1 MSPSNKIP
9 LWPLLWRLI
18 NYAPKLALID
28 AGLWILIAGVF
39 PAIPGLIIQG
49 FFDSLTETAP
59 LGLSP
64 LAFLGL
70 LVAATVGEIVT
81 IFVGQWVRTQ
91 YRFNLRSL
99 LRHNLLDSLLKQPGG
114 QPLAVASQPGHAISP
129 GAAIS
134 YFRDDPEWIEQIIA
148 KSADLIG
155 QVLMALGAIA
165 LLLSINARITL
176 VVFLPLAIIA
186 AAVQQAQQTI
196 KQYRRASR
204 QATQAVTGFLGEI
217 FASVQVLKA
226 AGVEAPVLNHLQQIN
241 EQRRQRMV
249 KDQLLTTAL
258 DSSFE
263 NLSSLGLGL
272 ILLLVATAQGRGFS
286 VLSVGDFALF
296 VYYLTF
302 VTNSFR
308 GLGQYLALLK
318 QTEVAFDRLIAL
330 YSGGASTEP
339 NSPHAASA
347 LALVAHEP
355 LHIAKLWGHP
365 PPLPPVEQT
374 RHARQS
380 QLQELTVVDLSYR
393 YPHSQRGIEDI
404 SFSVSRGSLTAIT
417 GPIGAGKTT
426 LLRVLMGLLT
436 RQAGVVYWNGTPV
449 ENPAAFFRP
458 PRSAYTPQAPRLFS
472 ETLRNNLLLGLD
484 TSDAVLQD
492 ALYLSVFEQDL
503 ATMPTGLATP
513 VGTRGVRL
521 SGGQLQRAAAAR
533 MLVRQSELLVFDD
546 LSSALDVETEQRL
559 WERLFEDKPLTI
571 PEVGHTNV
579 WRPTCLIT
587 SNRPDVLRRADHIIV
602 LNEGRVEAMGS
613 FDELSIWK

>member
-1 MSPSNKIP
+1 MN
-9 LWPLLWRLI
+9 
-18 NYAPKLALID
+18 
-28 AGLWILIAGVF
+28 
-39 PAIPGLIIQG
+39 
-49 FFDSLTETAP
+49 
-59 LGLSP
+59 
-64 LAFLGL
+64 
-70 LVAATVGEIVT
+70 
-81 IFVGQWVRTQ
+81 
-91 YRFNLRSL
+91 RF
-99 LRHNLLDSLLKQPGG
+99 
-114 QPLAVASQPGHAISP
+114 I
-129 GAAIS
+129 
-134 YFRDDPEWIEQIIA
+134 
-148 KSADLIG
+148 
-155 QVLMALGAIA
+155 
-165 LLLSINARITL
+165 LLS
-176 VVFLPLAIIA
+176 
-186 AAVQQAQQTI
+186 
-196 KQYRRASR
+196 Y
-204 QATQAVTGFLGEI
+204 
-217 FASVQVLKA
+217 
-226 AGVEAPVLNHLQQIN
+226 
-241 EQRRQRMV
+241 
-249 KDQLLTTAL
+249 
-258 DSSFE
+258 
-263 NLSSLGLGL
+263 
-272 ILLLVATAQGRGFS
+272 
-286 VLSVGDFALF
+286 
-296 VYYLTF
+296 
-302 VTNSFR
+302 
-308 GLGQYLALLK
+308 
-318 QTEVAFDRLIAL
+318 
-330 YSGGASTEP
+330 GA
-339 NSPHAASA
+339 
-347 LALVAHEP
+347 
-355 LHIAKLWGHP
+355 HP

>member
-114 QPLAVASQPGHAISP
+114 QPLAVASQPGYAISP

-339 NSPHAASA
+339 NAPHAASA

-365 PPLPPVEQT
+365 PPLPPVEQP

-533 MLVRQSELLVFDD
+533 MLVRQPELLVFDD